1 MLDTVPSVQG
11 GGSMLRELLLAIGIP
26 LALLLLAV
34 LALERWG
41 NRLPPW
47 LQRINHRRSLIWNIG
62 IGMIIVLSL
71 LRWLLQR

>member
-1 MLDTVPSVQG
+1 
-11 GGSMLRELLLAIGIP
+11 MLRELLLAIGIP

-41 NRLPPW
+41 NQLPHW
-47 LQRINHRRSLIWNIG
+47 LQRINQRRSLIWNIG

>member
-1 MLDTVPSVQG
+1 
-11 GGSMLRELLLAIGIP
+11 MLRELVLAIGIP

-41 NRLPPW
+41 NQLPPW
-47 LQRINHRRSLIWNIG
+47 LQRINQRPSLIWNIG

>member
-1 MLDTVPSVQG
+1 
-11 GGSMLRELLLAIGIP
+11 MLRELVMAIGIP

-41 NRLPPW
+41 NQLPPW
-47 LQRINHRRSLIWNIG
+47 LQRINLQRSLIWNIG